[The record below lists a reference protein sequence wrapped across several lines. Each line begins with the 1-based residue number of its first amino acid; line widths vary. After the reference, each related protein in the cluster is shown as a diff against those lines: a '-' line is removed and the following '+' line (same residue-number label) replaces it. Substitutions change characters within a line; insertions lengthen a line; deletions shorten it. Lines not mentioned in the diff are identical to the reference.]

1 MTNPRRVRAIV
12 VASLAVLVLSGC
24 IILPPPL
31 PQPAPAPLPTTQQPQ
46 PQPTQTA
53 EPTETVDPNQFVQ
66 PDEPIAD
73 ADPTAEDVGEY
84 YAGESPITSA
94 GYHPDA
100 ATDVILQPTRGTPLV
115 QPQAGLADSSTGDE
129 YLAGVAPAL
138 TGDLIQSTVGRLEMV
153 DEEGGEYT
161 CSGTV
166 INGETQDI
174 VVTAAHCVFS
184 DDTRSEM
191 ASITFTPAYADG
203 AAPFGVWQAE
213 DWWYP
218 QQYIT
223 ANDRWLDGQDDNGW
237 MGFDFAFM
245 RMAPN
250 AQGQEIEDVVGGQ
263 GVSFQAETNGIVFA
277 GYPGDPAPF
286 DAEVQRYCADSTI
299 TYGVGGDPNLGVD
312 CVMGSGASGSGWV
325 SDVDPATGAGLIVAV
340 YSNGGADEGYGPP
353 LGITAYNGLVELQAG
368 G

>member
-1 MTNPRRVRAIV
+1 MSNAARVRAV
-12 VASLAVLVLSGC
+12 GVAILATLGLSAC

-31 PQPAPAPLPTTQQPQ
+31 PTHQPPAPTTQQPQ
-46 PQPTQTA
+46 PQPSQSA
-53 EPTETVDPNQFVQ
+53 EPTETVDPSAFVQ
-66 PDEPIAD
+66 PDEPISET
-73 ADPTAEDVGEY
+73 DPTPEDVGAY
-84 YAGESPITSA
+84 YADEPPITSA
-94 GYHPDA
+94 GYYPDA
-100 ATDVILQPTRGTPLV
+100 ATDVILPPTRGTPVV
-115 QPQAGLADSSTGDE
+115 QPSAGLPDAAAGDE
-129 YLAGVAPAL
+129 YLPDVAPAL
-138 TGDLIQSTVGRLEMV
+138 TGDLLQSTVGRLDMT
-153 DEEGGEYT
+153 DDEGGEYT

-174 VVTAAHCVFS
+174 VITAAHCVFS

-191 ASITFTPAYADG
+191 ASITFTPAYDDG
-203 AAPFGVWQAE
+203 DAPFGVWEAE

-218 QQYIT
+218 EQYIT

-263 GVSFQAETNGIVFA
+263 GVSFQAETNGVVLV

-286 DAEVQRYCADSTI
+286 DAEVQRFCADSTV

-312 CVMGSGASGSGWV
+312 CVMGSGASGSGWI
-325 SDVDPATGAGLIVAV
+325 SDVDPTTGAGLIVAV
-340 YSNGGADEGYGPP
+340 YSNGGSDEAYGPP
-353 LGITAYNGLVELQAG
+353 LGVTAYNGLVALQSG